1 MWIALLVI
9 LQSVLVKTPPLTG
22 VLSTLQAAM
31 RTHGPLVV
39 GHIAIAVAYLVW
51 RSYLFSGQATA
62 VYASVPEYRVLPLLS
77 RVLSQLGFPAGLTSL
92 APTAATL
99 SLIGVLFVPYALRW
113 GRRTAA
119 FTGFVMALLIV
130 IAVAIYVA
138 SPAGSGEGYRFY
150 YLATV
155 GIALIVAAALKTSS
169 KSVMVILAVFMIAL
183 ALWQSSAAA
192 EWTRA
197 SRVVEG
203 ASRAMTSEATTLAPS
218 EFGLV
223 LLPDMMGHVPVA
235 RNAQGALLTAG
246 LPHATSSLSL
256 PHHNSRNGIS

>member
-1 MWIALLVI
+1 MEL
-9 LQSVLVKTPPLTG
+9 
-22 VLSTLQAAM
+22 
-31 RTHGPLVV
+31 
-39 GHIAIAVAYLVW
+39 
-51 RSYLFSGQATA
+51 
-62 VYASVPEYRVLPLLS
+62 
-77 RVLSQLGFPAGLTSL
+77 
-92 APTAATL
+92 
-99 SLIGVLFVPYALRW
+99 VPYALRR

-155 GIALIVAAALKTSS
+155 GIALIVAAALKTSG
-169 KSVMVILAVFMIAL
+169 KSVMAILTVFMIAL

-197 SRVVEG
+197 SRVIEG
-203 ASRAMTSEATTLAPS
+203 APRTMTPAATTLAPS

-223 LLPDMMGHVPVA
+223 LLPDMMGHVPA
-235 RNAQGALLTAG
+235 AGNAQGALLTLKDGRSPARDFFIIF
-246 LPHATSSLSL
+246 TSPQLAEWHQLAHEDVVKKLTQRVTEPPQITRYYCFNSSNLSRQDLGYRPSGTLSEWSAHWRKTIADRCPDLSL
-256 PHHNSRNGIS
+256 